1 MFMVRLKNVRRTT
14 CMHGNIVGKKIL
26 SLFKKNKLYN
36 REKYLRQLRLFIR
49 IWLNL
54 CIVPEIPKERERNA
68 YILPQQ

>member
-1 MFMVRLKNVRRTT
+1 MSEGQHA
-14 CMHGNIVGKKIL
+14 CMAT
-26 SLFKKNKLYN
+26 SLEKRFCLYFKKNKLYN